1 MAGDNK
7 KKESKDLLASMDL
20 LDEEKYKVPT
30 FLAADLNK
38 ELVVKVSKADICALM
53 FKIEEL
59 VGMIDQL

>member
-1 MAGDNK
+1 
-7 KKESKDLLASMDL
+7 MDL